1 MNRLKRYLSAVA
13 LLLTILSLTALAPHA
28 SLPATSAKSAN
39 ATRTAVATA
48 GPAKVHRSSELTMPG
63 FTVTHGHNM
72 FLPNNNPAASSDNAT
87 WSGYVDTACTTCHLR
102 YIGSSF
108 TVPIVQCA
116 YSSIGTGGAYA
127 DVWVGLDASPSVEQI
142 GVQTSCS
149 STKAAPVYKLF
160 YEMFPTNA
168 NPIYPAGSHPISGG
182 DSVAVSVYY
191 DQSTTAYTMT
201 FVNKTKGYTYTTPS
215 LLCISGTCN
224 NKTAEAIVEDPGG
237 GVPTYDLDDFEEV
250 PFSST
255 TVTSFDGTK
264 GDLCTYPGLWT
275 EARIDMV
282 DPNGNDMAVP
292 TAIIPCPATSP
303 DGFTDNW
310 VKGS

>member
-13 LLLTILSLTALAPHA
+13 LLLAIFSLTVLAPHA

-39 ATRTAVATA
+39 ATMAVVATA
-48 GPAKVHRSSELTMPG
+48 GPAKAQRSSELTMPG
-63 FTVTHGHNM
+63 FTVTHGHSV
-72 FLPNNNPAASSDNAT
+72 FLPNNNPAASSNDSN

-102 YIGSSF
+102 YIGSNF
-108 TVPIVQCA
+108 TVPIVECA
-116 YSSIGTGGAYA
+116 YSPMGTAGAYA
-127 DVWVGLDASPSVEQI
+127 DIWVGLDGSPTVEQI

-160 YEMFPTNA
+160 WQMFPTNS
-168 NPIYPAGSHPISGG
+168 NPVYPAGSHPISGG

-191 DQSTTAYTMT
+191 DQSTTDYTMT

-215 LLCISGTCN
+215 LLCISGNCY
-224 NKTAEAIVEDPGG
+224 NKTAEAIVEDPGS

-250 PFSST
+250 PFSGT
-255 TVTSFDGTK
+255 TVTSYDGTK

-275 EARIDMV
+275 EGRIDLV
-282 DPNGNDMAVP
+282 DPSGNDMAVP

-310 VKGS
+310 VRGS